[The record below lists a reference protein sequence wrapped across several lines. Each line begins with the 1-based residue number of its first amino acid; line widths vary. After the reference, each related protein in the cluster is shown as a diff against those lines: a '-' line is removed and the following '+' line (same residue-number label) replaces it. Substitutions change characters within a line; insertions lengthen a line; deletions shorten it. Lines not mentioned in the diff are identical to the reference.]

1 MFQVLL
7 VVVSWAVVS
16 PPTSFEHHSAPN
28 RLQAMCVFPLVPFIL
43 SLAYNILLIC
53 VCVVFAFKAR
63 KLPDNYNE
71 SRFISFCVYST
82 VIIWMA
88 FMSAYFAVDS
98 ALLEVMFLSLQVIAN
113 ASLIVICIFIP
124 KIYALYFVD
133 KKDQHVTP
141 KFTTQGGARRLVEN
155 HSWQD
160 LVEESPVTTRITG
173 IGLNTIAGTVIPEEP
188 SEEGSNISNNDQSTC
203 AEHNAE
209 AIKEEHASYSCNG
222 LMSLRLSAHVAKVH
236 AIDGLL

>member
-1 MFQVLL
+1 M
-7 VVVSWAVVS
+7 VVSWAVVH
-16 PPTSFEHHSAPN
+16 PPHAVELHSAPH
-28 RLQAMCVFPLVPFIL
+28 RLQAVCIFPLVPFIA
-43 SLAYNILLIC
+43 SLTYNILLIMIC
-53 VCVVFAFKAR
+53 VFFAFKAR

-71 SRFISFCVYST
+71 SRFISFCVYCT

-88 FMSAYFAVDS
+88 FVPAYFSVDS
-98 ALLEVMFLSLQVIAN
+98 ASLEVMFLSLQVIAN

-141 KFTTQGGARRLVEN
+141 KFTTQGGSRRLVEN
-155 HSWQD
+155 SSWQD
-160 LVEESPVTTRITG
+160 LVEESPVPTRITG
-173 IGLNTIAGTVIPEEP
+173 FGLNTVAGTVIPEEP
-188 SEEGSNISNNDQSTC
+188 SEASNISHNDQST
-203 AEHNAE
+203 EHNAE

-222 LMSLRLSAHVAKVH
+222 IMSLRLGTGSKVH